1 MGFHMIMIYICALL
15 IVIGDRSAVCWAS
28 VAWNTGVPWGHKP
41 QIALDRKDENGKSL
55 LARMTLNMAPNT
67 CPKYE
72 LQESDDDGEVRLRTG
87 ATALKLILTLENP
100 GPEDAGI
107 YVLGLWVK
115 GGSENPQ
122 TLGKFRLRDMYLALD
137 WVPPRQQSKP
147 LNHHMMISSNGI
159 VAIADPTF
167 EDTMAIETGYSDMNV
182 WLEWMKY
189 SAQSHNRTN
198 CYVCG
203 TARPHLGTVPLN
215 IPEDIEE
222 CFLNLFTN
230 TTLSHDACKEWKSK
244 YPLQTQK
251 PRLSESI
258 TIYRGNYTCYSSWG
272 TGGRVFGN
280 FTEGYCARYSA
291 VEKEKVQ
298 NQVISLGDVYWICG
312 DLRVCSRLVGAWDG
326 ECALAKAIMPL
337 HILPFDDDLP
347 IAHTPGL
354 TRQRREAN
362 SVPGSFDPHV
372 YLDVIGV
379 PRGVPNEFK
388 ARDQVK
394 AGFESLIPMITINKN
409 VDWINYIYYKQQRFV
424 NYTRD
429 ALRGLAD
436 QLGPTSA
443 MTFQN
448 RMALDMLLAERGG
461 VCKMLKGTG
470 GSCCTF
476 IPDNTGPTGKVTKA
490 IKQLE
495 DLSEELKKN
504 SGITD
509 PWDQYF
515 IWMSGWQKILTQIG
529 IVILVVMVLLA
540 VIGCCVL
547 PCIKKVVERTVES
560 TTPVMLSHVCGDTG
574 DNTDTSY
581 ATLQLVETPVNEIY
595 DKIHPPVLTQPQ
607 SYETMHPR
615 PRETRL

>member
-1 MGFHMIMIYICALL
+1 
-15 IVIGDRSAVCWAS
+15 
-28 VAWNTGVPWGHKP
+28 
-41 QIALDRKDENGKSL
+41 
-55 LARMTLNMAPNT
+55 MTLTMAPNT
-67 CPKYE
+67 CPKYK
-72 LQESDDDGEVRLRTG
+72 LQESDDDGEVRFRTG

-100 GPEDAGI
+100 GPRDSGI

-122 TLGKFRLRDMYLALD
+122 TLGKFHLRDMYLAPD
-137 WVPPRQQSKP
+137 WVPPHPQPKP
-147 LNHHMMISSNGI
+147 LNHHMMLSSNGI
-159 VAIADPTF
+159 VAIADPTVYLPIHPAVCPSTPLSAHPSLCPSPSIHPSLSPSVCPSLPLSFYPSVHPSIHPSILPSIHLSVLPSIHPTSLHPSIIPLSIHLSLPLSIHPSIADPTF

-189 SAQSHNRTN
+189 TAQSHNRTN

-215 IPEDIEE
+215 SPEDVEE
-222 CFLNLFTN
+222 CFLSLFTN

-244 YPLQTQK
+244 YPLQK
-251 PRLSESI
+251 RNPRLSESI
-258 TIYRGNYTCYSSWG
+258 TIYPGNYTCHSSWG
-272 TGGRVFGN
+272 TGGQVVGN
-280 FTEGYCARYSA
+280 FTEGYCAQYSA

-298 NQVISLGDVYWICG
+298 NQVISLGDIFWICG
-312 DLRVCSRLVGAWDG
+312 DMRVRSRLVGAWDG

-347 IAHTPGL
+347 TAHTPGL

-362 SVPGSFDPHV
+362 SVPGSFDPQV

-388 ARDQVK
+388 ARNQVK
-394 AGFESLIPMITINKN
+394 AGFESLIPMVTINKN
-409 VDWINYIYYKQQRFV
+409 VDWINYIYYNQQRFV
-424 NYTRD
+424 NYTRV
-429 ALRGLAD
+429 ALQGLAD

-461 VCKMLKGTG
+461 VCTMLKGTG

-490 IKQLE
+490 IKRLE

-515 IWMSGWQKILTQIG
+515 SWHI
-529 IVILVVMVLLA
+529 
-540 VIGCCVL
+540 
-547 PCIKKVVERTVES
+547 P
-560 TTPVMLSHVCGDTG
+560 
-574 DNTDTSY
+574 
-581 ATLQLVETPVNEIY
+581 
-595 DKIHPPVLTQPQ
+595 
-607 SYETMHPR
+607 
-615 PRETRL
+615 